1 MDDVFLSFFYKI
13 AAEIERNYDVD
24 GECFDECAA
33 IAQELAEKA
42 KAEYLKQD
50 EHGNFINDAD
60 IVWKIADEELPKYF
74 TKKDAE
80 HSAVKTEVIGGLEHE

>member
-24 GECFDECAA
+24 GVDFDKCAA
-33 IAQELAEKA
+33 VAQDVAELAEK
-42 KAEYLKQD
+42 KYFTED
-50 EHGNFINDAD
+50 ENGNYIYGGE

>member
-24 GECFDECAA
+24 GVDFDECAA
-33 IAQELAEKA
+33 VAQDVAELAKKKYYTEDKNGD
-42 KAEYLKQD
+42 YIY
-50 EHGNFINDAD
+50 GGD

-80 HSAVKTEVIGGLEHE
+80 HSAVKTEGIGGLEHD